1 MQPVQQH
8 PPQPQATIWATR
20 PVAPSGQALPAGGQT
35 APAPRRSASLKEAV
49 RRCQSDAA
57 AGLVVAAAEWPQMAA
72 SLLEDVANTTGALV
86 WRPRQGGFWLLGTT
100 AGAARETLGLFESMG
115 WTARLLLFPGDIAVL
130 DAALEE
136 DGALPAIPAA
146 DPPGLIGIEDRARAM
161 PAASG
166 HALAT
171 IWRLEAGLP
180 KLLAQRWMVE
190 PGALPTPPGRDWAG
204 HAQGLLASRLLQR
217 AARQAWPAARKQRL
231 PLLLDMPWMPPP
243 SSLPAPPP
251 GGGPGMGPGMGSE
264 ACGHALVLPL
274 PAAAEAEAWA
284 ALAAAHGWQLA
295 WAGLTPALAHLATPQ
310 RLPGRLFFTEYSPLV
325 ASTVWPAPECLVLQG
340 GEGRAALDFAAKH
353 DISLCSR
360 MG

>member
-1 MQPVQQH
+1 
-8 PPQPQATIWATR
+8 
-20 PVAPSGQALPAGGQT
+20 
-35 APAPRRSASLKEAV
+35 
-49 RRCQSDAA
+49 
-57 AGLVVAAAEWPQMAA
+57 MAA

-100 AGAARETLGLFESMG
+100 AGAARDTLALFESMG
-115 WTARLLLFPGDIAVL
+115 WPARLLLFPADIAVL
-130 DAALEE
+130 EAALAGDAAPS
-136 DGALPAIPAA
+136 ALPAAA
-146 DPPGLIGIEDRARAM
+146 TPGLIGIEERAEGM
-161 PAASG
+161 PAGTGQS
-166 HALAT
+166 LAT
-171 IWRLEAGLP
+171 IWRWQAGSP

-190 PGALPTPPGRDWAG
+190 AEALPTPPGRDWAG

-231 PLLLDMPWMPPP
+231 PVLLDMPWMPPP

-274 PAAAEAEAWA
+274 PAAAEAGAWA

-310 RLPGRLFFTEYSPLV
+310 RLPGQLFFAEYSPLV
-325 ASTVWPAPECLVLQG
+325 ASTAWPAPECLVLQG
-340 GEGRAALDFAAKH
+340 GEGRAALAFAAKNG
-353 DISLCSR
+353 ISLCSR